1 MKFTN
6 SRFLKQSKTP
16 TITSTPSLNSRCS
29 YASITCKYRRNLV
42 FICSAKNRYGINTK
56 CTKCSPPPPIL
67 YAIIG
72 TKNTNVLP
80 NPVCARIALDRV
92 GVNATSV
99 IAVSW
104 SKSRNRYPQI
114 SFAWLIYSVVNT
126 RQLLL
131 LLATSSFSYSTSL

>member
-42 FICSAKNRYGINTK
+42 FICSAKT
-56 CTKCSPPPPIL
+56 
-67 YAIIG
+67 G
-72 TKNTNVLP
+72 TASTPSAQSARHLPNLIRNHRHQNTNVLP

-114 SFAWLIYSVVNT
+114 SFAWLIDSVVNT